1 MRLKITLF
9 SLLLSLLSTVPLF
22 SDVTDSIGFFSP
34 VAISSANE
42 KIKDV
47 KAKTGKDLVIETIE
61 STNGEDPS
69 TYAENK
75 AKSMRVNGI
84 YVLITKKEKRIEIKV
99 GNKTRQVFG
108 SSETA
113 NLKAKLVD
121 EFKTKNF
128 DLGLDKAV
136 DYYAITFMAAG
147 SPNSRRSNNQYSNSS
162 PVVKNNGGGFSIMTI
177 IIIAIVGFIIFRIV
191 SSLLGGRGGG
201 YSPGYGGGGGFGG
214 GGGGM
219 GFMGSLMTGI
229 FGAMAG
235 NWLYDK
241 FTGSDGGLFG
251 GDNSSGSYGDSS
263 GSDWSSQDDSY
274 SSDSGSYD
282 GGGGDDFGGGGGGDW

>member
-9 SLLLSLLSTVPLF
+9 SLLLSLCNTASIF

-34 VAISSANE
+34 TAISSANE

-47 KAKTGKDLVIETIE
+47 KAKTGKDLVIETVE

-69 TYAENK
+69 NYAENK

-84 YVLITKKEKRIEIKV
+84 YVLITKKEKKIEIKV

-121 EFKTKNF
+121 EFKSKNF
-128 DLGLDKAV
+128 DSGLDKAV
-136 DYYAITFMAAG
+136 NYYSSTLMAVGPSGPRRNAQ
-147 SPNSRRSNNQYSNSS
+147 NSNYNNAP
-162 PVVKNNGGGFSIMTI
+162 PVKTEGGGISIMTI
-177 IIIAIVGFIIFRIV
+177 IIIAIVGFILFRIV
-191 SSLLGGRGGG
+191 SSLLGGGG
-201 YSPGYGGGGGFGG
+201 YSPGYGGGGFGG

-251 GDNSSGSYGDSS
+251 GDHSSGSYGDSS

-274 SSDSGSYD
+274 SSDSGSFD
-282 GGGGDDFGGGGGGDW
+282 GGGDDFGGGGGDW

>member
-9 SLLLSLLSTVPLF
+9 SLLLSLFSTASLF

-34 VAISSANE
+34 TAVSSANE

-47 KAKTGKDLVIETIE
+47 KAKTGKDLVIETVE

-69 TYAENK
+69 NYAENK

-84 YVLITKKEKRIEIKV
+84 YVLITKKEKKIEIKV

-121 EFKTKNF
+121 EFKSKNF

-136 DYYAITFMAAG
+136 DYYAITLMAVG
-147 SPNSRRSNNQYSNSS
+147 PSNSRRSAQNSNYNNAA
-162 PVVKNNGGGFSIMTI
+162 PVKTEGGGTSIMTI
-177 IIIAIVGFIIFRIV
+177 IIIAIVGFILFRIV
-191 SSLLGGRGGG
+191 SSLLGRGGG
-201 YSPGYGGGGGFGG
+201 YSPGYGGGGY

-251 GDNSSGSYGDSS
+251 SDHSSSGSYGDSS

-274 SSDSGSYD
+274 SSDSGSFD
-282 GGGGDDFGGGGGGDW
+282 SGGDDFGGGGGGDW

>member
-9 SLLLSLLSTVPLF
+9 SLILSLFGTVSLF
-22 SDVTDSIGFFSP
+22 SDVTDTIGFFSP
-34 VAISSANE
+34 VAVSSANE
-42 KIKDV
+42 KIKNV
-47 KAKTGKDLVIETIE
+47 KAKTGKDLVIETVE

-108 SSETA
+108 SSESA
-113 NLKAKLVD
+113 NLKSKLVD

-128 DLGLDKAV
+128 DSGLDRAV
-136 DYYAITFMAAG
+136 DYYASTLMAAG
-147 SPNSRRSNNQYSNSS
+147 SPNSRKSNNQYSNSS
-162 PVVKNNGGGFSIMTI
+162 PAVKNDEGGFSLMTI
-177 IIIAIVGFIIFRIV
+177 IIIAIVGFILYRVI
-191 SSLLGGRGGG
+191 SSLLGRGGG
-201 YSPGYGGGGGFGG
+201 YSPGYGGGGFG

-251 GDNSSGSYGDSS
+251 GDHSSGSFGGDSS

-274 SSDSGSYD
+274 SSDSGSFD
-282 GGGGDDFGGGGGGDW
+282 SGSDDFGGGGGDW